1 MDKFSICVLG
11 DIGVGKTS
19 VVKAFTQDTNSYES
33 PLNIFTSSYFS
44 STLEWWDFSGNQK
57 YTPLRKLF
65 YKYFHGYIIVFD
77 LSNKNSYNR
86 LKKWEKEIN
95 PWISES
101 EATVML
107 VGTKEDLGVTEQY
120 SRIHTKVTNGR
131 LIEDD
136 WHNFLAR
143 VVATDKNI
151 IEKLNRQLEESKEQ
165 DSENFINKLQKWL
178 KPLQLPINKTS

>member
-1 MDKFSICVLG
+1 M
-11 DIGVGKTS
+11 
-19 VVKAFTQDTNSYES
+19 
-33 PLNIFTSSYFS
+33 
-44 STLEWWDFSGNQK
+44 
-57 YTPLRKLF
+57 
-65 YKYFHGYIIVFD
+65 
-77 LSNKNSYNR
+77 
-86 LKKWEKEIN
+86 KKWEKEIN